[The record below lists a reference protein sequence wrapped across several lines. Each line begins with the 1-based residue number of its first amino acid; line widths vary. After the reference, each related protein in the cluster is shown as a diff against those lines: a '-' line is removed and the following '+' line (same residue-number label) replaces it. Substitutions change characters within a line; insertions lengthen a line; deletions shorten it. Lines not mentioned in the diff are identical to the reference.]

1 MGVMARQTRGPIY
14 KRTAMQGSV
23 TASRTTVHTRRL
35 SQETANRHPRGHSRA
50 HLTLLARLHRQKPVG
65 ELRGRVA
72 MAIRYDF
79 SPPSEPID
87 LRTNFESFLKAFY
100 IYPESKLRFN
110 GVNESTETSE
120 KLKFSFARNSQYLR
134 KILTV
139 RGLFVNF
146 LILSSY

>member
-14 KRTAMQGSV
+14 KRAAMQGSV

-87 LRTNFESFLKAFY
+87 LRTDFESFFW
-100 IYPESKLRFN
+100 IYPEPKLRFN
-110 GVNESTETSE
+110 GVNKSTETSE
-120 KLKFSFARNSQYLR
+120 KLKFSFASNSQYLR

-146 LILSSY
+146 LILSSC